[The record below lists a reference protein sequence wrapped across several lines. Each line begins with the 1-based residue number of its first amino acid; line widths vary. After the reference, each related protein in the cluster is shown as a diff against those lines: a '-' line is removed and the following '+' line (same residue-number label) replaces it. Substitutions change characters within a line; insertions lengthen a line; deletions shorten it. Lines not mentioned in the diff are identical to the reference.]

1 MIELVWRQEQLESQ
15 EPQILEEFT
24 DYDIIHLLLDNSQYV
39 TKYQVWSELERM
51 LVLAPIRDRRNTLE
65 FIAKKI
71 ALVLNK

>member
-39 TKYQVWSELERM
+39 NKYQVWAELEKIM
-51 LVLAPIRDRRNTLE
+51 AVAPIKDRRSTLE
-65 FIAKKI
+65 YVAKKI
-71 ALVLNK
+71 RLALGS